1 MLLVDFAHAYE
12 IDGNDYRGAAFW
24 RRMAMHVARLFS
36 PIL

>member
-1 MLLVDFAHAYE
+1 MLLADFADSFE
-12 IDGNDYRGAAFW
+12 IDSDDYRGKAFW